1 MPSQQSAGQQIV
13 RSGAAPKQHADS
25 SLAFQVPSVSETV
38 AVSNPTDQVTAEGK
52 NQKAEL
58 RDQPAAESAEFDSYS
73 GGVGKAKPAAS
84 AGAARAVPAPA
95 APIPS
100 PASAQFAMA
109 KALPPRWTISP
120 AGALQR
126 SFDQGNSW
134 QDVNVLASA
143 AVSEN
148 FMSYSISSDTA
159 TAEKVARSKEKDAD
173 KKSLKR
179 EGVLTFRAVTANGA
193 DVWAGGSQGILYHS
207 IDAGNHW
214 ARIVPAA
221 GGIFLTGDILTLEFA
236 DPQNGRVT
244 TSTAESWATQDGG
257 QTWQKQ

>member
-1 MPSQQSAGQQIV
+1 
-13 RSGAAPKQHADS
+13 
-25 SLAFQVPSVSETV
+25 
-38 AVSNPTDQVTAEGK
+38 
-52 NQKAEL
+52 
-58 RDQPAAESAEFDSYS
+58 
-73 GGVGKAKPAAS
+73 
-84 AGAARAVPAPA
+84 
-95 APIPS
+95 
-100 PASAQFAMA
+100 MA

-120 AGALQR
+120 AGSLQR

-148 FMSYSISSDTA
+148 FMSYSISSDTT

-179 EGVLTFRAVTANGA
+179 EAALTFRAVTANGA

-207 IDAGNHW
+207 ADAGNYW
-214 ARIVPAA
+214 TRIVPAS
-221 GGIFLTGDILTLEFA
+221 GSTFLTGDILTLEFA

-244 TSTAESWATQDGG
+244 TSTAEAWTTSDGG